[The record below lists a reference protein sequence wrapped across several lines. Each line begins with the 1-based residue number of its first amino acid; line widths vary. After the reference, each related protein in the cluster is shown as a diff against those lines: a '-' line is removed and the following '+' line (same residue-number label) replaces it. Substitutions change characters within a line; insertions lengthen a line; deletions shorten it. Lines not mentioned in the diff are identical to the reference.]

1 MNNEYKKQPSTDDE
15 RTSQIRSK
23 ILEGDIDAQRV
34 VSSAKEPKLKPIKK
48 SIFSSSDNIKVT
60 GKTKKKRFPLLRVII
75 KNLITLLAILFIV
88 LLTVIEEVGPDEIG
102 IEYNFLTKDYKQ
114 TLPSGIYFKS
124 PFNDVRNYPATTIF
138 PERFEVLTNTS
149 DGDLITFEVRYA
161 YNISKEDMHT
171 QQLHRTYKNPESFQ
185 LYLIEPEIEKIL
197 SRKAG
202 ETSNYHNFSMN
213 RNLISSEIEEELHEI
228 MSMRGIDIERFII
241 TIKS

>member
-1 MNNEYKKQPSTDDE
+1 MNNEHKTQPSTDDE

-75 KNLITLLAILFIV
+75 TNLITLLAILFIV
-88 LLTVIEEVGPDEIG
+88 LLIVVEEVDTDEIG
-102 IEYNFLTKDYKQ
+102 LEYNFVTKTYKQ
-114 TLPSGIYFKS
+114 ILPAGVHLTS
-124 PFNDVRNYPATTIF
+124 PFTDVRKYPSTTIF

-149 DGDLITFEVRYA
+149 DGDLISFQVRYA
-161 YNISKEDMHT
+161 YSLSEEDISN
-171 QQLHRTYKNPESFQ
+171 QQLHRIYKDTESFEK
-185 LYLIEPEIEKIL
+185 LMIEPQIEKIL

-202 ETSNYHNFSMN
+202 ETSNYYNFSMN
-213 RNLISSEIEEELHEI
+213 RNLISQEIEEEISEI
-228 MSMRGIDIERFII
+228 LNTRGVYIEGI
-241 TIKS
+241 TIFIKS